1 MSLSDEERSAIVLYR
16 IEKAHTAIEDIHKI
30 MSLELWS
37 IIANRMYYA
46 LYYAASALL
55 IHDGHKVNTHK
66 GVIAL
71 FNLNYVKNGPLTR
84 EDGALFAN
92 IFSFRKGSDYDD
104 FIDATEEDVQRY
116 LPRVETLVDRIVA
129 LTEKYTSRNK

>member
-16 IEKAHTAIEDIHKI
+16 IEKAQNALDDIHKVLP
-30 MSLELWS
+30 LEVWS

-55 IHDGHKVNTHK
+55 IHDGHKVGTHK

-71 FNLNYVKNGPLTR
+71 FNLNYVKEGPLTR
-84 EDGALFAN
+84 EEGALFSN
-92 IFSFRKGSDYDD
+92 VFSFRKGSDYDD
-104 FIDATEEDVQRY
+104 FIDATEEDIKRY
-116 LPRVETLVDRIVA
+116 LPRVEALVEKIVSM
-129 LTEKYTSRNK
+129 TK